1 MSSALLAKTT
11 PVRPPTVKRNR
22 KPRTHNIEAERFIGD
37 PCSLAIHEKILMP
50 VGIAMIMVA
59 AVK

>member
-1 MSSALLAKTT
+1 MSIEELDRTT
-11 PVRPPTVKRNR
+11 PVSPPTVKRKMN
-22 KPRTHNIEAERFIGD
+22 PRDHNIGVSNEMWD
-37 PCSLAIHEKILMP
+37 PLRVASHLKTFTP